1 MLEVPQKKLIHHNS
15 LFNSRIKN
23 VSYYLLETF
32 NMKTKLCM
40 TNFKLKKPS
49 LPIHLRS
56 NKLSQTKN
64 RSQKKHLCL
73 KSPICTAT
81 PKY

>member
-1 MLEVPQKKLIHHNS
+1 MLEVPLKKLIYHNS

-40 TNFKLKKPS
+40 TNF
-49 LPIHLRS
+49 
-56 NKLSQTKN
+56 
-64 RSQKKHLCL
+64 
-73 KSPICTAT
+73 TA
-81 PKY
+81 